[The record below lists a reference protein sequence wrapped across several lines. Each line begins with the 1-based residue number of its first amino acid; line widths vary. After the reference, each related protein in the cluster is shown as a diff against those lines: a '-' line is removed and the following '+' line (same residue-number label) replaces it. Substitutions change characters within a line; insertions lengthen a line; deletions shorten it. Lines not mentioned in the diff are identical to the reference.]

1 MLIDKQAPPSDENIY
16 IRQSDH
22 EILIVFRGH
31 SVHNYLTFSSYLR
44 KVLQA
49 VTETPPSGENNFI
62 RKTESNFLIVVC
74 SHFPHLSYHPS
85 RENASAATEASPSGE
100 NIFNE

>member
-1 MLIDKQAPPSDENIY
+1 MLIAIQAPPSDENIY

-31 SVHNYLTFSSYLR
+31 LFTNISPFSSYLR

-49 VTETPPSGENNFI
+49 VIETPPNGENNFI
-62 RKTESNFLIVVC
+62 RKTESNFLILVC
-74 SHFPHLSYHPS
+74 IHFPHLSYRS
-85 RENASAATEASPSGE
+85 RIIRVKTHRQ
-100 NIFNE
+100 